1 MMDMA
6 VWREYLKLLDSLGAT
21 LDKLREIE
29 RTKTA
34 AVGKGDL
41 DGVEACMKQEQV
53 ISLSLRGMDQKREKM
68 LAQLGLTGVPLR
80 ELEERGPRESH
91 METRRAVESLRRK
104 YEVFQSASEV
114 ARNTLECNLH
124 AIEQVQKA
132 KDAPPPEDHPRQA
145 DFRG

>member
-1 MMDMA
+1 MDMA

-21 LDKLREIE
+21 LDKLTEIE

-91 METRRAVESLRRK
+91 METRQTVESLRRK

>member
-1 MMDMA
+1 MMDMS
-6 VWREYLKLLDSLGAT
+6 VWQDYLKMLDSLGAA
-21 LDKLREIE
+21 LDKLTEIE

-34 AVGKGDL
+34 AVGRGDL

-80 ELEERGPRESH
+80 ELEERGPREAH
-91 METRRAVESLRRK
+91 METRRTVEALRRK

-114 ARNTLECNLH
+114 ARDALECNLH
-124 AIEQVQKA
+124 TIEQAQKA
-132 KDAPPPEDHPRQA
+132 KGAPPPEDRPRQA
-145 DFRG
+145 DFLA

>member
-21 LDKLREIE
+21 LDKLTEIE

-80 ELEERGPRESH
+80 ELEERGPRETH
-91 METRRAVESLRRK
+91 METRAAVEKLRRR